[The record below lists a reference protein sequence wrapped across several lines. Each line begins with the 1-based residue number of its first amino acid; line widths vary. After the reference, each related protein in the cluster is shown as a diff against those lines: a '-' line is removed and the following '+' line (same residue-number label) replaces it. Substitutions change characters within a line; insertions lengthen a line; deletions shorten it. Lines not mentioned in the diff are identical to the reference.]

1 LRGRQ
6 TKKSKFPLSP
16 VKIIEIDYKHT
27 PKLCVHYQNGAD
39 DAKRGFKPTWFDDE
53 ATEWKCI
60 ERDAY
65 RAGYRTIIK

>member
-6 TKKSKFPLSP
+6 TKKSKLPPIP
-16 VKIIEIDYKHT
+16 VKIIETDYKNI
-27 PKLCVHYQNGAD
+27 PKLCVHYQNGVD

-60 ERDAY
+60 QRDAY
-65 RAGYRTIIK
+65 RAGYRKIIK